1 MPSIADAVKA
11 AGSLKGYSVVEP
23 ASLPV
28 VPQMINDNK
37 PKANPNIRCP
47 LPPFNS
53 NPDTLRQFETG
64 TTMPQIRVIP
74 LPPIRQAAPSRAAV
88 ASSSSSASSSST
100 TIPTTLAPVSVALNT
115 GGILA
120 GGSFTGSVILTAES
134 FQLLS
139 VSSDSQCE
147 VRLYGTAADQSADI
161 VRTEGDPLPAETTK
175 NVISCVSLDTLPFL
189 WEWQNRTGANQ
200 DTPQAKTLY
209 VTAFNTTAF
218 DVTNILVTFA
228 YVPLES

>member
-74 LPPIRQAAPSRAAV
+74 LPTIKQAAPSRAAV
-88 ASSSSSASSSST
+88 ASSSSAGSSSST
-100 TIPTTLAPVSVALNT
+100 TIPGTIKPVSVALNT

-120 GGSFTGSVILTAES
+120 GSSFMGSVSLVAES

-139 VSSDSQCE
+139 MTSDSQCE
-147 VRLYGTAADQSADI
+147 VRLYGTADVQSGD
-161 VRTEGDPLPAETTK
+161 VGRLEGDPLPAETTQ
-175 NVISCVSLDTLPFL
+175 NVVSCVSMDTLPFS

-200 DTPQAKTLY
+200 DTPQARTLY
-209 VTAFNTTAF
+209 ITVFNTTDF
-218 DVTNILVTFA
+218 DVTNILVTLA
-228 YVPLES
+228 YVPLEA